1 MEKIEQ
7 TLNIIFGSSRRMPA
21 HFTSNE
27 DRTQSFCIDFDPL
40 TKDDDETMAAQ
51 SWGSAKD
58 YIIDSSLS
66 SMEYNLIMK
75 CGEENMIGSYVLVKL
90 GGENELDKLQ
100 QAINENF
107 IKNMSSFH
115 SDIKSLFARE
125 DATKYFNYCCSYGCK
140 KALEKNS

>member
-1 MEKIEQ
+1 
-7 TLNIIFGSSRRMPA
+7 
-21 HFTSNE
+21 
-27 DRTQSFCIDFDPL
+27 
-40 TKDDDETMAAQ
+40 MAAQ

-125 DATKYFNYCCSYGCK
+125 DSTKYFDYCCNYGCE
-140 KALEKNS
+140 KALGKSD